1 MVESENLKILI
12 NENSL
17 LLLGNNW
24 DGMGW
29 ETHVGHWDGN
39 WGKNLNVGHWY
50 WYWEKRHWA
59 TTDRNDLCW
68 KLLKSSLARVD
79 LNET

>member
-1 MVESENLKILI
+1 M
-12 NENSL
+12 ENSL

-29 ETHVGHWDGN
+29 ETDIGQWDGN
-39 WGKNLNVGHWY
+39 WGKNVDVGRWY

-59 TTDRNDLCW
+59 TTDIQ
-68 KLLKSSLARVD
+68 
-79 LNET
+79 